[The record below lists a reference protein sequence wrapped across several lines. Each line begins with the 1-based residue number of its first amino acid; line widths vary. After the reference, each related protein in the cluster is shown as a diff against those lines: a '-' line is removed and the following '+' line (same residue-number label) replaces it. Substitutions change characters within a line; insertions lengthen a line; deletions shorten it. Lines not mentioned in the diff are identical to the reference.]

1 MTKFQVAKELG
12 MDAGSDDFKTVIEEV
27 PCDDDWDVQNLM
39 ERAFSKAGLKRYRW
53 DMKRLVH

>member
-12 MDAGSDDFKTVIEEV
+12 MNVESDEFKVVLEEI
-27 PCDDDWDVQNLM
+27 PCDDEWYVQNHM